1 MALLLGLVVAASFGS
16 GDFLG
21 GLASRRVGPIPVLGL
36 VQLVAVVGA
45 VVYALT
51 LGGELTGVDFGYGA
65 AAGACNVVALGCLYA
80 GLASGRMGIVAPVTA
95 VVAACIPV
103 AWGLATGDDLSR
115 LALAG
120 VVVAVASA
128 GLVARERD
136 EHDDAGAS
144 GALLLALAA
153 GALFGVSFVFY
164 ASTGNDSGAWPA
176 LGGRVASVVLIV
188 GFLVATRR
196 WPPRVPGVDGRSA
209 VAAGLLDVTATALL
223 LVAVREGLTAEV
235 APVAALGPA
244 FTVIWAWVVLREPIG
259 RLQLAGLLCAF
270 IGLAMIAAG

>member
-21 GLASRRVGPIPVLGL
+21 GLASRRVGPVPVLGL
-36 VQLVAVVGA
+36 VQLVAIVGA

-51 LGGELTGVDFGYGA
+51 LGGEITAVDFGYGA
-65 AAGACNVVALGCLYA
+65 AAGACNVVALGFLYA

-95 VVAACIPV
+95 VVAACIPIG
-103 AWGLATGDDLSR
+103 WGLATGDDLSG

-136 EHDDAGAS
+136 DAAGGAS

-164 ASTGNDSGAWPA
+164 ASTGGDSGAWPA
-176 LGGRVASVVLIV
+176 LAGRIASVVLVV
-188 GFLVATRR
+188 GFLVGTRR
-196 WPPRVPGVDGRSA
+196 WPPRVPGADGRMA
-209 VAAGLLDVTATALL
+209 IVAGVLDVTATALL
-223 LVAVREGLTAEV
+223 LIAVREGLTAEV

-244 FTVIWAWVVLREPIG
+244 FTVVWAWVVLREPIG
-259 RLQLAGLLCAF
+259 RLQVAGLLCAF
-270 IGLAMIAAG
+270 VGLAMIATG